1 MISRVPDEDVS
12 KVDLEI
18 CCDIEDFTDLEKE
31 YQVDES
37 GIVFLDDDEN
47 IIKMYKTDSVDE
59 TKKTMLK
66 VDAILELGE
75 DEISKFNKV
84 RHIIKGT
91 LEIMF
96 RNKVLVFLLS
106 LAFIYMVVLGIKDRY
121 YFLIFLYTWGF
132 FKITDVGEATKFLK
146 EATMQYKLREEAMQ
160 KEDFMKMYNDI
171 FSSSDIENIMMYM
184 KVKK

>member
-1 MISRVPDEDVS
+1 MISRVPDEEVS
-12 KVDLEI
+12 KVDLKT
-18 CCDIEDFTDLEKE
+18 CCDIEDFTDLEKK

-37 GIVFLDDDEN
+37 GIVFLDDEEN
-47 IIKMYKTDSVDE
+47 IIKMYMTDSVDE

-75 DEISKFNKV
+75 DEVTKFNKV

-96 RNKVLVFLLS
+96 RNKILVFLLS

-132 FKITDVGEATKFLK
+132 FKITDVGEAKKFLK

-160 KEDFMKMYNDI
+160 EEDFMKMYSDI
-171 FSSSDIENIMMYM
+171 FNSSDIKNIMMYM